1 MLRQH
6 IPPEKAQTEMQ
17 NVVRIKSPCTKAQ
30 MHVVLH
36 SLSLCER
43 ECVCVR
49 KREESVLCANVM
61 VMVTS
66 KLNVTWRRG
75 NEAGYSCL
83 IFMHMI
89 NQPMLGSQCPHQQN
103 GWLGELSHSRHICMA
118 EPWARGQLSASTWL
132 CGRRQRA
139 SGLDAES
146 ACRQQLLP
154 ITSYR

>member
-49 KREESVLCANVM
+49 KREESVLCANVIILISLI
-61 VMVTS
+61 TITLDYQS
-66 KLNVTWRRG
+66 NQFNQASNLNEEIG
-75 NEAGYSCL
+75 
-83 IFMHMI
+83 
-89 NQPMLGSQCPHQQN
+89 
-103 GWLGELSHSRHICMA
+103 
-118 EPWARGQLSASTWL
+118 
-132 CGRRQRA
+132 
-139 SGLDAES
+139 
-146 ACRQQLLP
+146 
-154 ITSYR
+154 ITL